1 VDPCYRCTFHICIL
15 IFHRA
20 QLIPD
25 SGELLPQMHTHI
37 VICDCRVNHFFR
49 CKLSPKWGTQ
59 TELQN
64 CRDQS
69 RNCKRTNRNIHT
81 GAATNFAVCF
91 SGVEHIFFRFAQS
104 PLCAIFNVRIE
115 INRFFMTG
123 NCRFRCSYFFI
134 VAVGCVGLRKL
145 CPF

>member
-1 VDPCYRCTFHICIL
+1 MKFNWIFVDPCYSCTFHICIL

-59 TELQN
+59 TEGATKLSRPITKLQKN
-64 CRDQS
+64 EPEYTHRSSNQFRS
-69 RNCKRTNRNIHT
+69 LFFGSGTHFFFVLRNLP
-81 GAATNFAVCF
+81 FARYSTSVLKYIVF
-91 SGVEHIFFRFAQS
+91 S
-104 PLCAIFNVRIE
+104 
-115 INRFFMTG
+115 
-123 NCRFRCSYFFI
+123 
-134 VAVGCVGLRKL
+134 
-145 CPF
+145 

>member
-1 VDPCYRCTFHICIL
+1 MGY
-15 IFHRA
+15 
-20 QLIPD
+20 
-25 SGELLPQMHTHI
+25 
-37 VICDCRVNHFFR
+37 
-49 CKLSPKWGTQ
+49 
-59 TELQN
+59 
-64 CRDQS
+64 
-69 RNCKRTNRNIHT
+69 TNRGSYKT
-81 GAATNFAVCF
+81 VATNHETAKERTGIYTPEQQPISQFVF
-91 SGVEHIFFRFAQS
+91 REWNTFFFRFAQS